1 MKVNIN
7 GIEFEG
13 TPEEINELINL
24 HGYKNILK
32 DEFSRVNKLRP
43 TNLFKVGDYDFH
55 DSPKCLIIT

>member
-1 MKVNIN
+1 MKVNIK

-32 DEFSRVNKLRP
+32 DESSRVNKFRP
-43 TNLFKVGDYDFH
+43 ANLFKVGDYDFY
-55 DSPKCLIIT
+55 DSPKCSVIS